1 MYGEVVLAPIHA
13 VVKHPKGLSP
23 VEAASIWMMFVAA
36 YGALIEDAKITSED
50 AVVIPGGLEMNG
62 DSYRLKH
69 SKRRVCDDQPP
80 QESGQNC
87 SARCATTLDIRCN
100 SEGEIPLALLLPEV
114 KPRFPQ
120 PLKLMHFH
128 SGPLMYFCSGV
139 DTDLIVTVNLK
150 DFPTAALSSQ
160 GIVAA
165 HPDPF
170 VDYLFDLDE
179 PEAIDAV
186 ARMRSRLRAPSLSP
200 DDFIAS
206 IAQVGMPLTASRLR
220 NLSNRI

>member
-1 MYGEVVLAPIHA
+1 MATVTGSNTA
-13 VVKHPKGLSP
+13 S
-23 VEAASIWMMFVAA
+23 AASVTINRRKNPDKTAPLAA
-36 YGALIEDAKITSED
+36 
-50 AVVIPGGLEMNG
+50 
-62 DSYRLKH
+62 
-69 SKRRVCDDQPP
+69 RRP
-80 QESGQNC
+80 
-87 SARCATTLDIRCN
+87 LDIRCN
-100 SEGEIPLALLLPEV
+100 SEGEIPLALPQPEV

-179 PEAIDAV
+179 PEAVDAV

-200 DDFIAS
+200 DDFIDS